1 MKARIL
7 TAVEIDVIREN
18 IRLEIGEAT
27 EDYTNEVNG
36 DRTDAMVQN
45 TRRVTKKMKR
55 LTEVKHRLINIQA
68 PKESIT
74 QLRINKR
81 KTIKQCAI
89 R

>member
-1 MKARIL
+1 L
-7 TAVEIDVIREN
+7 PVEIYVIREN
-18 IRLEIGEAT
+18 IRLEIGDAT

-36 DRTDAMVQN
+36 DRTVAVVQN
-45 TRRVTKKMKR
+45 TRRETKKMKR

-81 KTIKQCAI
+81 KTIKQ
-89 R
+89 